1 MSSTRSAHFI
11 LHQLLNINKEV
22 LGHMKYLTLGGHD
35 FVAKDM
41 TWQFAY
47 IFQSTYIQ
55 PNALKLR
62 IIQFEG

>member
-1 MSSTRSAHFI
+1 
-11 LHQLLNINKEV
+11 
-22 LGHMKYLTLGGHD
+22 MKYLTLGGHD